1 MIARPQDVL
10 AARKIITEGLEV
22 GPQAQPCVC
31 GAPRHQHGGSAMTG
45 KCEATSCRRYR
56 LDPVW
61 ALVYAAL
68 DSDGVGIGQAIADA
82 DNAERERHYRRNPR
96 KPGQWSIGA
105 SDTQTCPRKIQYR
118 NAPPPDL
125 VPASE
130 DSREARIGTMIHND
144 TTRQLK
150 VLYPWRLF
158 DMKVTV
164 AGLDRESALDMF
176 DPITGV
182 VTDVKTAGDW
192 RWDRLGDDGPDWTT
206 WEQVLIYALA
216 LMEMGYL
223 VTEVR
228 LAYIK
233 RCNGHDENFSMD
245 WDAEAIAAAEAAR
258 DRLIGYATA
267 LDLGVDLP
275 KTGTGPSTDALCRRC
290 FARNDCW
297 NIPLAE
303 QLGRSPE
310 NVTILGTHPEDAEI
324 AHAIETKV
332 EASKA
337 RLAAEKVEDERKAL
351 VDGIEPG
358 RYGPDGEFEAY
369 TRRTGN
375 TPLYKAAFE
384 QVLDYLELPDG
395 MRPSKD
401 VVAVP
406 RSRPNTIVVVGR
418 TRKAVLDAEAKAERA
433 AAKAAA
439 KAAKDAG
446 L

>member
-1 MIARPQDVL
+1 VIARPQDVL
-10 AARKIITEGLEV
+10 AARQIINEGIEI
-22 GPQAQPCVC
+22 GPQPQPCVC
-31 GAPRHQHGGSAMTG
+31 GAERYEHGGSNATG
-45 KCEATSCRRYR
+45 KCERTSCRRYR
-56 LDPVW
+56 FDPVW
-61 ALVYAAL
+61 VLVYAAL
-68 DSDGVGIGQAIADA
+68 AADGVGIGQAIADA
-82 DNAERERHYRRNPR
+82 DEMSRAKHYRANPR

-144 TTRQLK
+144 TTRQLR

-158 DMKVTV
+158 DMKVTI

-206 WEQVLIYALA
+206 WEQVLLYALA
-216 LMEMGYL
+216 LAEMGYL
-223 VTEVR
+223 ITAVR

-233 RCNGHDENFSMD
+233 RCNGHDENFEME
-245 WDAEAIAAAEAAR
+245 WDDEAIAAAEAAR
-258 DRLIGYATA
+258 DRLIGYAQS
-267 LDLGVDLP
+267 LDLGLDLP

-324 AHAIETKV
+324 AHAIALKV
-332 EASKA
+332 ERSAA
-337 RLAAEKVEDERKAL
+337 RLAAKKVEDEAAAL
-351 VDGIEPG
+351 VDGIQPG
-358 RYGPDGEFEAY
+358 RYGPNGEFEAY
-369 TRRTGN
+369 TKRTGN

-384 QVLDYLELPDG
+384 QTLDYLELPDG
-395 MRPSKD
+395 MRPTKD
-401 VVAVP
+401 VVTVP
-406 RSRPNTIVVVGR
+406 RTPSGRTVVVGR
-418 TRKAVLDAEAKAERA
+418 TRKAVLEAEAREARK

-439 KAAKDAG
+439 KADAT
-446 L
+446 